1 MKNTRKGFTLVEL
14 LVVIAII
21 AILITVA
28 TMGYSS
34 FIDKSNQSVDFQL
47 VTQMNIALTAS
58 SVESRPVYPN
68 DVRNILRGAGFDL
81 ATQLDPTY
89 EDYYFIWDKDNNVIV
104 IVDESK
110 GEIVFP
116 EDFEGT
122 TFTRDMID
130 GAHYFDID
138 MPSADIR
145 IEEPCIVEDVFLAGG
160 GTADVELE
168 ALYTFIAEETLDP
181 EYKDYYADFV
191 VSADNN
197 VQNVGLFGY
206 YESFGLWAG
215 AYSGYL
221 DQDDAQNIP
230 LLLGA
235 MGMTMTYE
243 AIQSEVREFKCG
255 VSDPEEDETFTITVK
270 LCLFEDYDEEAHAYV
285 GETIV
290 LNEVT
295 YTFGTNR

>member
-58 SVESRPVYPN
+58 SVESRPVYPYE
-68 DVRNILRGAGFDL
+68 VRQILQGAGFDL
-81 ATQLDPTY
+81 TTQLDPTY

-122 TFTRDMID
+122 AFTSDMLD

-138 MPSADIR
+138 MPAAIITVDGPKNNI
-145 IEEPCIVEDVFLAGG
+145 PVFNSN
-160 GTADVELE
+160 ELISLD
-168 ALYTFIAEETLDP
+168 ATYTFKAEEIDSK
-181 EYKDYYADFV
+181 YKDYYADYV
-191 VSADNN
+191 VSFDNN
-197 VQNVGLFGY
+197 VSDIGLFGY
-206 YESFGLWAG
+206 YEAFGEFSNGAWAG
-215 AYSGYL
+215 AVVPSV
-221 DQDDAQNIP
+221 DAGIEVP
-230 LLLGA
+230 LLKEANLGQW
-235 MGMTMTYE
+235 TYE
-243 AIQSEVREFKCG
+243 DIQTIVQEFQCG
-255 VSDPEEDETFTITVK
+255 VVDCATDDTNKGTTIIVK
-270 LCLFEDYDEEAHAYV
+270 LCIWEGVDENGNYV
-285 GETIV
+285 GDPIV
-290 LNEVT
+290 LNQVT
-295 YTFGTNR
+295 YTFE